1 MAKLFRVLRLV
12 KAVKLM
18 KWTMR
23 FIRKRTGSKGSDMDI
38 DETVDLKMSV
48 VGQKMTESITK
59 KGIINLISLN
69 V

>member
-1 MAKLFRVLRLV
+1 
-12 KAVKLM
+12 M

-59 KGIINLISLN
+59 KGIISNYLISLN
-69 V
+69 I